1 MHRFIIYQYGKVGST
16 SLVEALNKLPDTEA
30 YQSHFLGEAAFADTL
45 TRLMNPEE
53 SDYFF
58 RHSCGQLTEN
68 LRIYRHYLRRDLDDN
83 PLTVITMA
91 RQPFD
96 WFRSCVAQDIDQHLH
111 SLKLMLDKR
120 HISYKSNGAAIK
132 SGMALVFQ
140 QLLLAIAHFG
150 SLDQMCRG
158 ERYPELEE
166 ALPHED
172 QEDFQSLMFFVNMFM
187 RPHLWFQTHFE
198 PFLGFGLKDL
208 APMDSGPYK
217 KTEQWGNIY
226 LLKYEQLSDS
236 MRVVMNDLGYRRRA
250 KLPRRNTGRTKHF
263 ARELKGAF
271 NTEAATQLRALCHSE
286 DTRLLGYN

>member
-45 TRLMNPEE
+45 TRLMNPEVP
-53 SDYFF
+53 DYFF
-58 RHSCGQLTEN
+58 HHSSGQLMEN
-68 LRIYRHYLRRDLDDN
+68 LQIYRHYLRRDLDDN
-83 PLTVITMA
+83 ALTVITMA

-96 WFRSCVAQDIDQHLH
+96 WFRSCIAQDIDQHLH

-120 HISYKSNGAAIK
+120 QINYANSGAVIT
-132 SGMALVFQ
+132 SGMELLFQ

-158 ERYPELEE
+158 KRYPELRK

-172 QEDFQSLMFFVNMFM
+172 QEDFQSFMFFVNMFM

-198 PFLGFGLKDL
+198 PVLGFGLKDL
-208 APMDSGPYK
+208 APLDSGAYK
-217 KTEQWGNIY
+217 KAEQWGNIY
-226 LLKYEQLSDS
+226 LLKYEQLAASLPL
-236 MRVVMNDLGYRRRA
+236 VMNDLGFSERA
-250 KLPRRNTGRTKHF
+250 KLPRRNIGRSKRF
-263 ARELKGAF
+263 ATELADAF
-271 NTEAATQLRALCHSE
+271 NTEAAAQLRTLCHSD